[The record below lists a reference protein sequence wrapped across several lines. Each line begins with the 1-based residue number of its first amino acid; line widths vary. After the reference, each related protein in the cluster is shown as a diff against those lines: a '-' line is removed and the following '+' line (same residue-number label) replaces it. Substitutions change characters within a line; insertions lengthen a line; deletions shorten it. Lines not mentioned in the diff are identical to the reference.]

1 MNNGNFGNQANK
13 IIQQQSQDDNTLVD
27 QLLRENDDQ
36 RQKYTELKLR
46 YKNIQGK
53 LEEKDKEIE
62 NKDKKTKNLEN
73 QLNEILSD
81 LGKGK
86 DIKENYLKL
95 KNENER

>member
-13 IIQQQSQDDNTLVD
+13 IIQQQPQDDNTLVD

-53 LEEKDKEIE
+53 LE
-62 NKDKKTKNLEN
+62 
-73 QLNEILSD
+73 
-81 LGKGK
+81 
-86 DIKENYLKL
+86 
-95 KNENER
+95 